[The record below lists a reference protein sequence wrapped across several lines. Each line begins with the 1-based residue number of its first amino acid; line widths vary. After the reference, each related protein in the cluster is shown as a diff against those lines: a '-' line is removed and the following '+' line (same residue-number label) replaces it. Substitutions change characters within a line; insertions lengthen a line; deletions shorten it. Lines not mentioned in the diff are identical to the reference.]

1 MAPAPEKFILQTTN
15 PADMTEAEAATE
27 LANLAAEIAR
37 HDALYHGEDNPE
49 LTDADYDRLVA
60 RNRQLEAAYPAL
72 IRSRQPN
79 DACWHPIDWHDQRW
93 PFWQGQTCPGHVIAK
108 QRLS

>member
-1 MAPAPEKFILQTTN
+1 MNHGPSPEKFILQTTN

-27 LANLAAEIAR
+27 LANLAAEIGR

-60 RNRQLEAAYPAL
+60 RNRQLETAYPAL
-72 IRSRQPN
+72 IRSDSPTMRVGTPLTGTN
-79 DACWHPIDWHDQRW
+79 NAAILVRSNMPDPCYR
-93 PFWQGQTCPGHVIAK
+93 
-108 QRLS
+108 